1 MVSSDSTI
9 TLERHSRRVTLE
21 NGPIISNKKSKLHK
35 KQTFQVT
42 DLMMMWYGNDDPA
55 HVVAHG
61 SYLNKHG
68 MTVRCKR
75 VYHFNDLPKWIKES
89 ING

>member
-9 TLERHSRRVTLE
+9 TLERHTRKVTLTD
-21 NGPIISNKKSKLHK
+21 GPIISTKKSKLHK

-42 DLMMMWYGNDDPA
+42 ELMMNWFGEGDPE

-61 SYLNKHG
+61 FYLSKHG
-68 MTVRCKR
+68 LTVRCKR
-75 VYHFNDLPKWIKES
+75 IYHYSDLPKWIKDAL
-89 ING
+89 NG